1 MVTLMERYQ
10 VVLYLLALGAGTV
23 ASFVS
28 PLAALAHPLVTPA
41 LGLLLLATFLP
52 LPLRG
57 LLEPGALSG
66 VEIFWRTAPFGGPCH
81 NWGLLLQ
88 WWRFLCSAL
97 LLFRVLV
104 GWFKRVLKMWRAC

>member
-1 MVTLMERYQ
+1 MVSLMERYQ

-28 PLAALAHPLVTPA
+28 PLAALAQPLVTPA
-41 LGLLLLATFLP
+41 LGLLLLATFLT

-57 LLEPGALSG
+57 LLEPGTLSG